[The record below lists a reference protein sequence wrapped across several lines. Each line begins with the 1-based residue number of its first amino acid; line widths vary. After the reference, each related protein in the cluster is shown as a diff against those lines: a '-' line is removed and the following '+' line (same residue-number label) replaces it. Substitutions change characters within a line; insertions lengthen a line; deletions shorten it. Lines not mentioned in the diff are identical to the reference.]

1 MAEIS
6 KEQCNSQEFRELLF
20 DERLA
25 LIFNEEVN
33 DKYNNLVI
41 GIQRIS
47 KIKMM
52 NSTLKDIQY
61 YSNRKLNKEFIM
73 KLSM

>member
-6 KEQCNSQEFRELLF
+6 KEQCNSQAFRELLF

-25 LIFNEEVN
+25 LIFNEEVT